1 MVPRRRRILV
11 ATLAGVALIACAC
24 VITRPFS
31 WFLVRSIAC
40 VPTITV
46 RNDMPTTIQ
55 DVEVVY
61 RKADDWD
68 AKYVLKVGSI
78 APGKS
83 YAHRWW
89 FTDDIHPIEIR
100 FTADGKL
107 HSAES
112 GGYAGRADIL
122 QIKVSAPDSVDTYYV
137 SDKPVPSM
145 P

>member
-40 VPTITV
+40 VGTITV
-46 RNDMPTTIQ
+46 RNEMPTTLQ
-55 DVEVVY
+55 DVEVIY
-61 RKADDWD
+61 RKSDEWEVE
-68 AKYVLKVGSI
+68 YTWKVGSVP
-78 APGKS
+78 PGKS

-89 FTDDIHPIEIR
+89 FTDDIYPFEIR

-122 QIKVSAPDSVDTYYV
+122 EIKVSAPDSVDTYYAF
-137 SDKPVPSM
+137 D
-145 P
+145 